1 MGLFNR
7 IFKVGQSEAH
17 AVVDKLENPIRMT
30 EQGIRDLKKD
40 LEKSMIAMAEVR
52 AVAIRTKRELSDHE
66 SRAVSYEN
74 KAIQLLKSAESGRL
88 SPEEADRLASEALSR
103 KQEAQKGAETA
114 RMQYQQLQNQI
125 GQLNGNV
132 DKLKSNITKYENEL
146 KMLKARY
153 RVSSATQKLNKSLAN
168 VDAGGTISM
177 LEKMKDKVDQQESL
191 AAAYGEM
198 AGENRSLDDEIDK
211 ALSDS
216 PSVQSSGELA
226 ALKERLQL
234 KG

>member
-7 IFKVGQSEAH
+7 LFKVGQSEAH
-17 AVVDKLENPIRMT
+17 AVVDKLENPIKLT

-40 LEKSMIAMAEVR
+40 LEKSMIAIAEVK
-52 AVAIRTKRELSDHE
+52 AVAIRTKRELSEHE
-66 SRAVSYEN
+66 NRMVSYEN
-74 KAIQLLKSAESGRL
+74 KAIQLLKAAESGKI
-88 SPEEADRLASEALSR
+88 SPAEADRLASEAITK
-103 KQEAQKGAETA
+103 KQEAQNAADTA
-114 RMQYQQLQNQI
+114 KAQYQQLQNQI

-132 DKLKSNITKYENEL
+132 DKLKSNISKYENEL

-153 RVSSATQKLNKSLAN
+153 RVSNATQKLNKSLAN
-168 VDAGGTISM
+168 VDSNGTISM

-198 AGENRSLDDEIDK
+198 AGEATSLDDEIDK
-211 ALSDS
+211 ALLDT
-216 PSVQSSGELA
+216 PSSSGELA